1 MSKLFFALIFSLF
14 SHLSFSQSDTVKS
27 LVQETMLHPGDAFTA
42 YTYKK
47 NEFGYNQALTPY
59 PSWAWWGI
67 TDWLT
72 TELDLEAWIGGV
84 PSFNF
89 RLRMMK
95 QKKWVPTIAFE
106 TMFQYLSK
114 QRDQFHN
121 LDYLYIGRQGA
132 SWYNRINM
140 SWKVGKQ
147 FHFHLSGGT
156 TYAQH
161 LSFGVDSTQASDSG
175 LFSKTFHPDASFG
188 IGWRYKDWGSLHTTI
203 SYGSTF
209 LYADNLPRKQQFSF
223 AARFAPFIR
232 TKIGIL
238 NSFRIELA
246 YLYNNYPE
254 TDVSFGG
261 PIGFVYWQWDW
272 SKENR
277 LRMKKNREAKKKDKQ
292 EKKNNE

>member
-1 MSKLFFALIFSLF
+1 MLKSQFLLFLLLTISAGAN
-14 SHLSFSQSDTVKS
+14 SQSDTVKS
-27 LVQETMLHPGDAFTA
+27 MINETMLHPADAFTA

-89 RLRMMK
+89 RFRLLQ
-95 QKKWVPTIAFE
+95 QKKVIPGIAFE

-114 QRDQFHN
+114 ERDQFHN
-121 LDYLYIGRQGA
+121 LDYLYIGRKGA
-132 SWYNRINM
+132 SWYNKINM
-140 SWKVGKQ
+140 SWKAGEK
-147 FHFHLSGGT
+147 FHFHLSGGA
-156 TYAQH
+156 TYAQY
-161 LSFGVDSTQASDSG
+161 LSFGTDSIQATDSG
-175 LFSKTFHPDASFG
+175 FFSKKFHPDASFG
-188 IGWRYKDWGSLHTTI
+188 VDWRHSSWGSLHSTF

-209 LYADNLPRKQQFSF
+209 LYADNLPRKIQFSF
-223 AARFAPFIR
+223 AARFAPFIW
-232 TKIGIL
+232 TKIGFL

-246 YLYNNYPE
+246 YLYNKYPD
-254 TDVSFGG
+254 TDVTFNG
-261 PIGFVYWQWDW
+261 PIGFAYWQWDW

-277 LRMKKNREAKKKDKQ
+277 EKMKKKRLERKKIKDQ
-292 EKKNNE
+292 NTQ